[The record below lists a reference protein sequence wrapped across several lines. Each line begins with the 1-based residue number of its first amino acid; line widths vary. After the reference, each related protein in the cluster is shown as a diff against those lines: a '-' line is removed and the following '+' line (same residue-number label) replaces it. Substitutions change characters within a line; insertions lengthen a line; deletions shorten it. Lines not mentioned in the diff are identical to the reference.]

1 MKVVVV
7 IPALE
12 EEATIGEVVRAI
24 RAQGLDEVVVVDGGS
39 RDRTAERAE
48 EAGGRVVVEEARGYG
63 AACMAGV
70 EEARR
75 LGAEAVAFIDG
86 AGAEDPADL
95 PGLLAPLREGRAEL
109 VLGSRVH
116 GVREEG
122 ALRRRQRAGNWLAT
136 SLITLRFGHRY
147 SDLGSLRAIRLE
159 ALERLRMRERLHGW
173 PVEMQVAALREGL
186 RVEELPIRYRR
197 RRGGSSKVS
206 SSLRGSLRAGA
217 AILRVVLS

>member
-48 EAGGRVVVEEARGYG
+48 EAGGRVVVEEAR
-63 AACMAGV
+63 
-70 EEARR
+70 R

-109 VLGSRVH
+109 VLGSRVL

>member
-109 VLGSRVH
+109 VLGSRVL